1 VNAIHKGVVHLYRE
15 RKQCPSVPFEIPS
28 PVEQRCGI
36 VPAAG
41 IGVGNVGKGYPW
53 KCGEL
58 EDIIPHGAGEIFL
71 LILLRALRQGDVFLQ
86 GIFHPDIYNLKKL
99 RIRIQIREGRVDPVK
114 HNGLAVH
121 KAAAEFFDSVGTV
134 RNSVDEGKGKGIPL
148 FPDCGE
154 KIGDIQFKADTV
166 LRLGAV
172 SENLVV
178 KGPVPG
184 G

>member
-1 VNAIHKGVVHLYRE
+1 M
-15 RKQCPSVPFEIPS
+15 
-28 PVEQRCGI
+28 
-36 VPAAG
+36 
-41 IGVGNVGKGYPW
+41 
-53 KCGEL
+53 
-58 EDIIPHGAGEIFL
+58 
-71 LILLRALRQGDVFLQ
+71 
-86 GIFHPDIYNLKKL
+86 
-99 RIRIQIREGRVDPVK
+99 DPVK

-178 KGPVPG
+178 KGARSQVVKSMSSIMVFLLLF
-184 G
+184 